1 MKHRRKRFVNT
12 EKGFDRSEK
21 IQRRNRGFHFHFG
34 SGGWGEQDCEAKL
47 RTRPILFLLKQGDL
61 PAYDVNFEGLELGC
75 ITAGF
80 RGHEIT
86 ETRVL
91 ARKTKMTSE

>member
-1 MKHRRKRFVNT
+1 MKHRRKLFVNT

-34 SGGWGEQDCEAKL
+34 SGGWGEQDCETNV

-61 PAYDVNFEGLELGC
+61 RAYDVNFEGLELGC
-75 ITAGF
+75 IAAGF
-80 RGHEIT
+80 RGQEIT
-86 ETRVL
+86 EARVP
-91 ARKTKMTSE
+91 ARKTKMTWE